1 MKPKNPSDRGER
13 KGAAALDGSAEN
25 RGRAVV
31 IDFIQGRIEAF
42 NQAQGGGICVRKD
55 RGGYSLIREDT
66 GVPVAR
72 LRPRQLEGKF
82 EILSWSKS
90 SERWQRVGEWG
101 ITAYSLDEALDFISR
116 DPYDCFWT

>member
-1 MKPKNPSDRGER
+1 
-13 KGAAALDGSAEN
+13 
-25 RGRAVV
+25 
-31 IDFIQGRIEAF
+31 
-42 NQAQGGGICVRKD
+42 
-55 RGGYSLIREDT
+55 LIREDT

-101 ITAYSLDEALDFISR
+101 ITASSLDEALDFISR